1 MESNSGPREEIA
13 LSEIITCSHGDEN
26 GQQANQEPS
35 DEPAGE
41 MTASFMDKFS
51 LKFNKFITN
60 PFCILIF
67 ASLLLTELI
76 CCAIQ
81 TANLFTKATS
91 TLPEVKINPRYLK
104 YSLTGLLLPPLLLG
118 TALFWIKFMRKKVI
132 HLTIYIIRVTLKIPT
147 HTAQMTHFGV
157 YPSVC
162 PYSSWFGQG
171 FYVELF
177 Y

>member
-41 MTASFMDKFS
+41 MAASFIDKFC
-51 LKFNKFITN
+51 LKFNKFIAN

-67 ASLLLTELI
+67 ALLLLTELI
-76 CCAIQ
+76 CCTIQ

-104 YSLTGLLLPPLLLG
+104 YSLTGLLLPPLLVG
-118 TALFWIKFMRKKVI
+118 TAIFWIKFIRKKVI
-132 HLTIYIIRVTLKIPT
+132 HLLTY
-147 HTAQMTHFGV
+147 MGV
-157 YPSVC
+157 FDFVQTRAACTDGFSNHCVFVS
-162 PYSSWFGQG
+162 PYYSKA
-171 FYVELF
+171 
-177 Y
+177 

>member
-13 LSEIITCSHGDEN
+13 LSEIITCLHGDEN
-26 GQQANQEPS
+26 GQHANQEPS
-35 DEPAGE
+35 DDPAGE
-41 MTASFMDKFS
+41 KTASIMDKFS
-51 LKFNKFITN
+51 LRFNKFIAN

-67 ASLLLTELI
+67 ASLLLTEFI
-76 CCAIQ
+76 CCTIQ

-132 HLTIYIIRVTLKIPT
+132 HLNIYNQFWSRSL
-147 HTAQMTHFGV
+147 
-157 YPSVC
+157 S
-162 PYSSWFGQG
+162 
-171 FYVELF
+171 
-177 Y
+177 

>member
-41 MTASFMDKFS
+41 MAASFIDKFC

-76 CCAIQ
+76 CCTIQ

-91 TLPEVKINPRYLK
+91 TLSKINPRYLM
-104 YSLTGLLLPPLLLG
+104 YNMTGFVLPPLLIG
-118 TALFWIKFMRKKVI
+118 TALVWIKFLRKKVNFNPI
-132 HLTIYIIRVTLKIPT
+132 
-147 HTAQMTHFGV
+147 
-157 YPSVC
+157 
-162 PYSSWFGQG
+162 
-171 FYVELF
+171 
-177 Y
+177 